1 MIRQPWL
8 AAVAILL
15 VLVGIVFALRQASFM
30 LTAKRTTGTVTRV
43 EARNATCGSK
53 RNRHSC
59 TEFTSIVAFQ
69 TLTGIHANTTV
80 TSGSVRGHGAPESR
94 ASHPMGSSV
103 PIIYSPG
110 NPERAYRDSL
120 FDVWFAPL
128 ASFGGAIAT
137 GLGSM
142 SEGRRRRYG
151 NW

>member
-8 AAVAILL
+8 AGVAVLL
-15 VLVGIVFALRQASFM
+15 VIVGVVFALRQASFM
-30 LTAKRTTGTVTRV
+30 MTAKKTTGTVTRV
-43 EARNATCGSK
+43 EATNSTCGSK

-59 TEFTSIVAFQ
+59 TEFRSVVAFQ
-69 TLTGIHANTTV
+69 TFTGIQASTTV
-80 TSGSVRGHGAPESR
+80 SSGSVRGHGAPESR
-94 ASHPMGSSV
+94 ASHPMGSTV

-110 NPERAYRDSL
+110 NPERAYRDSF
-120 FDVWFAPL
+120 FDVWFGPL

-151 NW
+151 W